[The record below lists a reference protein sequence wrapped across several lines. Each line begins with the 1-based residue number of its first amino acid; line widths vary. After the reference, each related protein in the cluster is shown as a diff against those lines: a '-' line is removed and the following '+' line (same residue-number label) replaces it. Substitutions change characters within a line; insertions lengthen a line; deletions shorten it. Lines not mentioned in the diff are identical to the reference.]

1 MVQKTKTT
9 ASTTQKAT
17 KRATG
22 KTAEERKAEVEAL
35 HRQLT
40 VQVEALTSTEE
51 WAKFLQFAQ
60 SFHAYS
66 FNNLMLILSQRPTAT
81 AVAGF
86 RQWQDKGRQVRKG
99 EKSIKIFGYSSK
111 KVTVEN
117 TETGE
122 EEEKKVPRFPIL
134 SVFDID
140 QTDLIDG
147 SETGESHS
155 NPVTR
160 LTGEDEAGI
169 STKVT
174 TYLESLGWTVER
186 EEIPGETNG
195 YTTTDGTKRVAVD
208 SRLSPAQSAK
218 TLVHEAAHVLMHAH
232 EDPAQYV
239 AHRGLKETEAE
250 SVAYVVAGMLG
261 LDTSA
266 YSVGYIAGWANA
278 DLDLI
283 HSTAANVLT
292 TVHILAD
299 ALTHNDHELA
309 A

>member
-1 MVQKTKTT
+1 MVAKKVTRK
-9 ASTTQKAT
+9 SP
-17 KRATG
+17 
-22 KTAEERKAEVEAL
+22 EDRKAEAEAL
-35 HRQLT
+35 HDQLT
-40 VQVEALTSTEE
+40 AQIEALTSTEE

-60 SFHAYS
+60 SFHSYS

-86 RQWQDKGRQVRKG
+86 RQWQDRGRQVRKG

-117 TETGE
+117 VETGE

-140 QTDLIDG
+140 QTEPIEG
-147 SETGESHS
+147 SEAGADYT

-169 STKVT
+169 SAKVT
-174 TYLESLGWTVER
+174 VYLESLGWTVEG

-195 YTTTDGTKRVAVD
+195 YTTTDGSKRVAVD

-218 TLVHEAAHVLMHAH
+218 THVHEAAHVLMHAA
-232 EDPAQYV
+232 EDHAEYV
-239 AHRGLKETEAE
+239 AHRGIKETEAE

-266 YSVGYIAGWANA
+266 YSVGYIAGWAGA

-283 HSTAANVLT
+283 RGTAANVLR
-292 TVHILAD
+292 TVHTLAD
-299 ALTHNDHELA
+299 ALASSDHELA